1 MGLIVPQTVKV
12 RTGGKTC
19 KHYRE
24 KGYEFEKCGDL
35 IEVNVLDLPKG
46 SNIKV
51 KVVCDI
57 CGKITEMRYARIAK
71 YNEENK
77 LIICGN
83 KICKNKKREDTCM
96 KKYGVKHAFQA
107 EEVKEKTKQ
116 TNLKNWGVEYASQ
129 AEEVKEKIKQTNL
142 KNWGVEY
149 TLQSEE
155 IRNKGIQTLKEKY
168 GEDITNVFQATEV
181 KEKIKQTNLKNW
193 GVEYATQSEEIK
205 EKTRNTNN
213 EKYGADY
220 YTQTDEYKDRAKKTC
235 QLHHGVDN
243 PSQSQEIKNK
253 KIETCRKHWG
263 VDYPFQSDE
272 VRSKTAETL
281 KEKYGESIIN
291 ISQVEE
297 IRDKIKSTCE
307 ERYGAENPMQNED
320 IKNKVKNTNL
330 ERYRCIC
337 SLQSEEAKNKSKETM
352 LKNHGVEHALQNKE
366 ILNKVYS
373 TNLERYGS
381 KNYFSSDDFKNKT
394 RDTWSFNG
402 HEGPCSRQQKYIANL
417 VNGKINEVIAGYW
430 ADIILENEKINL
442 EYDGGGHRANC
453 DFYHKITSEEFDLK
467 EKIREEKIYEKGYKT
482 IRIISKK
489 DKLPS
494 DEVILNL
501 IKGFKNSDFKV
512 IRIDIDEGTIDR
524 DYKERWYCNF
534 GELRKITKE
543 DLEKFEKQE
552 ENTSEN

>member
-12 RTGGKTC
+12 RPGGKAYR
-19 KHYRE
+19 HYKE

-35 IEVNVLDLPKG
+35 IEVDVMDLYPG
-46 SNIKV
+46 SHEKV
-51 KVVCDI
+51 K
-57 CGKITEMRYARIAK
+57 
-71 YNEENK
+71 
-77 LIICGN
+77 IICDVCGN
-83 KICKNKKREDTCM
+83 ESEIEYRHFVENRKKGVLVSCASNSCRNKKYEDTCM
-96 KKYGVKHAFQA
+96 EKYGVKHAFQA

-129 AEEVKEKIKQTNL
+129 AEEVKEKTKQTNL

-297 IRDKIKSTCE
+297 IKNKALDSFQFNGTGPSSRAQRYINHILNGTLNKHICGSLADIYIEKENIIIEHDGSGHFLGDIMNGNKTPTKESLLYEKEREDKIINN
-307 ERYGAENPMQNED
+307 G
-320 IKNKVKNTNL
+320 
-330 ERYRCIC
+330 YRMI
-337 SLQSEEAKNKSKETM
+337 
-352 LKNHGVEHALQNKE
+352 
-366 ILNKVYS
+366 
-373 TNLERYGS
+373 R
-381 KNYFSSDDFKNKT
+381 F
-394 RDTWSFNG
+394 
-402 HEGPCSRQQKYIANL
+402 IAT
-417 VNGKINEVIAGYW
+417 K
-430 ADIILENEKINL
+430 D
-442 EYDGGGHRANC
+442 
-453 DFYHKITSEEFDLK
+453 
-467 EKIREEKIYEKGYKT
+467 
-482 IRIISKK
+482 RI
-489 DKLPS
+489 PS

-501 IKGFKNSDFKV
+501 IEGFKSSDFKV
-512 IRIDIDEGTIDR
+512 IRINFEEGTIDR
-524 DYKERWYCNF
+524 DYEERWYCNF
-534 GELRKITKE
+534 GELRKITQK
-543 DLEKFEKQE
+543 DLEQFEK
-552 ENTSEN
+552 

>member
-1 MGLIVPQTVKV
+1 MGLIVPQIVKV
-12 RTGGKTC
+12 RTNSMTC

-24 KGYEFEKCGDL
+24 KGYTFKKCGDF
-35 IEVNVLDLPKG
+35 IEVNVMDLYPG
-46 SNIKV
+46 SHEKV
-51 KVVCDI
+51 K
-57 CGKITEMRYARIAK
+57 
-71 YNEENK
+71 
-77 LIICGN
+77 IICDVCGN
-83 KICKNKKREDTCM
+83 ESEIEYRHFVENRKKGVLVSCASNSCRNKKYEDTCM
-96 KKYGVKHAFQA
+96 EKYGVKHAFQA

-129 AEEVKEKIKQTNL
+129 AEEVKEKTKQTNL

-291 ISQVEE
+291 SSQVEE
-297 IRDKIKSTCE
+297 I
-307 ERYGAENPMQNED
+307 
-320 IKNKVKNTNL
+320 KNKALDSFQFNGTGPSSRAQ
-330 ERYRCIC
+330 RYI
-337 SLQSEEAKNKSKETM
+337 
-352 LKNHGVEHALQNKE
+352 NH
-366 ILNKVYS
+366 ILNGTLNKHIC
-373 TNLERYGS
+373 GS
-381 KNYFSSDDFKNKT
+381 
-394 RDTWSFNG
+394 
-402 HEGPCSRQQKYIANL
+402 L
-417 VNGKINEVIAGYW
+417 
-430 ADIILENEKINL
+430 ADIYIEKENIVIEHDGSGHFLGDIMNGNKIP
-442 EYDGGGHRANC
+442 
-453 DFYHKITSEEFDLK
+453 TK
-467 EKIREEKIYEKGYKT
+467 ESLLYEKEREYKIINNGYRM
-482 IRIISKK
+482 IRFIAAK
-489 DKLPS
+489 DRIPS

-501 IKGFKNSDFKV
+501 IEGFKNSDFKV
-512 IRIDIDEGTIDR
+512 IRINFEEGTIDR
-524 DYKERWYCNF
+524 DYEERWYCNF
-534 GELRKITKE
+534 GELRKITQK
-543 DLEKFEKQE
+543 DLEQFEK
-552 ENTSEN
+552 